1 MTGSA
6 FCGRF
11 FLQMSHVVSVHLCIR
26 FLSDCLFQLKNQP
39 HPDRIVHMSHP
50 MSDGGGT
57 LSQGQTSVCVYAL
70 VFVCVTGWW
79 MPPQFCQPSARLT
92 AADWSCPPRMQFCSG
107 GSDGA
112 CVLVVWCHKEPC
124 LILWAQTLSAN
135 SLPTVSFLC
144 FTLPTCTLGKS
155 KLWVEVPKT
164 LIETVWP
171 LQRLPLQVPQGLV
184 FNFT

>member
-1 MTGSA
+1 MLYLYIFA
-6 FCGRF
+6 FIF
-11 FLQMSHVVSVHLCIR
+11 FLTAYFSWRISLILTALSICPTPWAMVAERFLRDRRVCASMHWCLCVSPGDGCHPSSVSLPLGWQQQTEAALPGCSSAVGGRMERVCMRLCWWCGVIRSHV
-26 FLSDCLFQLKNQP
+26 
-39 HPDRIVHMSHP
+39 
-50 MSDGGGT
+50 
-57 LSQGQTSVCVYAL
+57 
-70 VFVCVTGWW
+70 
-79 MPPQFCQPSARLT
+79 
-92 AADWSCPPRMQFCSG
+92 WSS
-107 GSDGA
+107 
-112 CVLVVWCHKEPC
+112 EPK
-124 LILWAQTLSAN
+124 TLSAN